1 MRRLVWALVLN
12 AAADGFLRVV
22 HHKRRHHQHHELPQ
36 HHELQQQ
43 RRDVDE
49 AELQK
54 LNAVVGEYGNALD
67 LKSRECAALRAD
79 AVRDQL
85 GHNELV
91 PVASSSALLRAR
103 RDLSAEQSSLAQL
116 AERAAG
122 ERPALKEHRR
132 QCRQEAKDGAK
143 RLKALQK
150 EIERMETLPA
160 GSTGEVRDRMAT
172 ALGTLSDRAADLEDT
187 IHATAEACR
196 DVKEEMEEQMLHVR
210 LAQEGLDV
218 ALAHST
224 AALNAAVEK
233 KQDAAD
239 LHRTA
244 VDREVAAHA
253 CMGELAKISEDLCG
267 AKKTR
272 AALVANSGAART
284 LLDCEVSEWIPG
296 PCSASCGGGHRQLGR
311 KIVVEAN
318 GGAACPPLGREE
330 KCNDFPCSP
339 VDCEMSDWSP
349 WSACEHVQSRSR
361 SERRAPSERGAP
373 CGATSET
380 RVCVEEEEPH
390 CSLGEWAEWSG
401 CSRACGGGV
410 SIRTR
415 AVAEACGAAETEM
428 QRLCNQHE
436 CGAAP
441 QCASAAAQNLVFV
454 LDGSGSLG
462 SAGFTALKDL
472 LVDVAKRVPRAA
484 VILAGSEVHPVSML
498 AAGTEAAEKAAAV
511 TFPDS
516 LTTVPAALGRVTA
529 LGADTVVVL
538 TDGEPNSARALREA
552 SEAVRRKA
560 RLLFVTEEKHDV
572 SEYASSPTHDNVL
585 VLSPF
590 AYRESAADLLVTMLC
605 AQLA

>member
-12 AAADGFLRVV
+12 AGADGFLRVV
-22 HHKRRHHQHHELPQ
+22 HHKRRNHQHHELVR
-36 HHELQQQ
+36 HK
-43 RRDVDE
+43 DVDE
-49 AELQK
+49 AELAK

-67 LKSRECAALRAD
+67 LKSRECSALRAD
-79 AVRDQL
+79 AVRDGL
-85 GHNELV
+85 GHNEPV
-91 PVASSSALLRAR
+91 PVAPSSTLLLAR
-103 RDLSAEQSSLAQL
+103 RDLTAEQTSLEEL
-116 AERAAG
+116 DEREAG
-122 ERPALKEHRR
+122 ERPALKQHRR

-143 RLKALQK
+143 RLRALQQ
-150 EIERMETLPA
+150 EIDRMETLPA

-172 ALGTLSDRAADLEDT
+172 ALGTLSDRAADLEDA
-187 IHATAEACR
+187 IHASAEACR
-196 DVKEEMEEQMLHVR
+196 DVMQEMEEQMMHVR

-218 ALAHST
+218 ALARST
-224 AALNAAVEK
+224 AGINAAVDK

-239 LHRTA
+239 LKQAA
-244 VDREVAAHA
+244 VDREKAAHE

-267 AKKTR
+267 AKKAR

-296 PCSASCGGGHRQLGR
+296 PCSASCGGGHRQLYR
-311 KIVVEAN
+311 KVVVEAN

-330 KCNDFPCSP
+330 TCNDFPCAAL
-339 VDCEMSDWSP
+339 DCEMSDWSS
-349 WSACEHVQSRSR
+349 WSECGSAVQSRTR
-361 SERRAPSERGAP
+361 SERVAPSERGAP

-380 RVCVEEEEPH
+380 RVCVSEEEPH
-390 CSLGEWAEWSG
+390 CIIGEWAEWSG

-415 AVAEACGAAETEM
+415 AVAEACGAAETDQ
-428 QRLCNQHE
+428 QRLCNKHE

-441 QCASAAAQNLVFV
+441 TCASAAAQNLVFV
-454 LDGSGSLG
+454 LDGSGSVG

-484 VILAGSEVHPVSML
+484 VILAGTEVHPVSML

-529 LGADTVVVL
+529 LGAETVVVL

-552 SEAVRRKA
+552 SEAVRKKS

-572 SEYASSPTHDNVL
+572 SAYASSPTHDNVL

-590 AYRESAADLLVTMLC
+590 EYRESAADLLVTMLC
-605 AQLA
+605 AQLE